1 MTIDRL
7 KKEENSKKKFKGIL
21 PLLRLGLQKI
31 LWDYDILKNKRR
43 AKELDKSHFNEI
55 INYIEGNLKLFTL
68 IDEWDNYQKYR
79 IDESEIRIRNNNNI
93 TPYWISEIKRLSE
106 KNPKWIQISNEIIS
120 LMDDIVGARFWTL
133 KRDESTNT
141 YIYTRELRVKPNNS
155 FLDYSYMPEINEG
168 MLLNSTTHQP

>member
-1 MTIDRL
+1 MTIDKL
-7 KKEENSKKKFKGIL
+7 NKEENSKKGFKGL
-21 PLLRLGLQKI
+21 LAFLKSRLLRI
-31 LWDYDILKNKRR
+31 LWDYDISKNKRR

-68 IDEWDNYQKYR
+68 IDEWDNYQKYK
-79 IDESEIRIRNNNNI
+79 IDESEIRIKNNDNI
-93 TPYWISEIKRLSE
+93 PPYWISEIKRLSE

-120 LMDDIVGARFWTL
+120 LMHDIVGARFWML

-155 FLDYSYMPEINEG
+155 FLDYTYMPEMNEG